1 MTFTASKCG
10 HNLPQNIQFYYLEKK
25 EKINR
30 LRRKALRRGHCTVP
44 PSTLEV
50 CFTRWTQQKKEIDSP
65 CLDTAAPC
73 FEQQIQLL
81 ELPCLIFWASAGL
94 LAKRLSSR
102 RFLETNVA
110 GLLAK
115 LRSSRYGL
123 VRLS

>member
-73 FEQQIQLL
+73 FELQIQLL
-81 ELPCLIFWASAGL
+81 EHSMLNFLGKCQESHGVIQTLSGCPHI
-94 LAKRLSSR
+94 RL
-102 RFLETNVA
+102 
-110 GLLAK
+110 
-115 LRSSRYGL
+115 
-123 VRLS
+123 